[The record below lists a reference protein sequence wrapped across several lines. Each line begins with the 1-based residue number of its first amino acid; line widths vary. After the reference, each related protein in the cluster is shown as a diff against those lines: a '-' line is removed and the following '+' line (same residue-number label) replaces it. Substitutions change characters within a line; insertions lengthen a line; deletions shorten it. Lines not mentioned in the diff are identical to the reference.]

1 MAKSKANRCGVWTVE
16 CIGPYE
22 ALLVLEACRSRGW
35 PAWWKGSSLRH
46 VAVECRRREV
56 ERLNDELEP
65 AAELLFVRLLEGV
78 REAILRM
85 GGKPSSVLTF
95 VLTQMRSKPEAI
107 AGVSGRGCFPPR

>member
-35 PAWWKGSSLRH
+35 PAWWKGSSLRN

-56 ERLNDELEP
+56 ERLKDELKP
-65 AAELLFVRLLEGV
+65 SAELLFVRLLEGV
-78 REAILRM
+78 REAILRT
-85 GGKPSSVLTF
+85 GGEPSSALTF
-95 VLTQMRSKPEAI
+95 VLTRMRSTLEARPG
-107 AGVSGRGCFPPR
+107 ASGRGCFPSR